1 MPLTKVSF
9 SVIQVA
15 NNVTSTT
22 VGNTTSIPSITF
34 DQNGV
39 ITSASNN
46 TLLISNVTSTTVGNT
61 TSIPSITFDQ
71 NGRIA
76 AVSNN
81 AVAIPAGFDTG
92 TVLLFYQ
99 AAAPTGWTQVT
110 SQNNKA
116 LRVVSGTGGGT
127 GGTTGFSTVFA
138 NTTVTTSISVSGT
151 TGATTLSTAQ
161 IPSHT
166 HSYSAPGGL
175 KSTSPGDNNTDVSG
189 SPGGGTTGAEGGGGS
204 HTHSFS
210 GSGSGTSSAITLNV
224 QYIDIILASKN

>member
-1 MPLTKVSF
+1 MPLTKASF
-9 SVIQVA
+9 AVIQVA

-39 ITSASNN
+39 IT
-46 TLLISNVTSTTVGNT
+46 
-61 TSIPSITFDQ
+61 
-71 NGRIA
+71 

-138 NTTVTTSISVSGT
+138 NTTVTTSVSISGT
-151 TGATTLSTAQ
+151 TGGTTLSTAQ

-166 HSYSAPGGL
+166 HTVPIRGPGCYAQGAAV
-175 KSTSPGDNNTDVSG
+175 TGFDNNSALSNSG
-189 SPGGGTTGAEGGGGS
+189 STGGGGS
-204 HTHSFS
+204 HDHSFS

>member
-1 MPLTKVSF
+1 MPLTKASF
-9 SVIQVA
+9 AVIQVA

-39 ITSASNN
+39 ISAVSNN

-81 AVAIPAGFDTG
+81 AVAGFDTG

-138 NTTVTTSISVSGT
+138 NTTVTTSVSISGT
-151 TGATTLSTAQ
+151 TGGTTLSTAQ

-166 HSYSAPGGL
+166 HTVPIRGPGCYAQGAAV
-175 KSTSPGDNNTDVSG
+175 TGFDNNSALSNSG
-189 SPGGGTTGAEGGGGS
+189 STGGGGS
-204 HTHSFS
+204 HDHSFS